1 MRMVGLLRI
10 TFRVVVLR
18 REMSSF
24 FTQLPCASF
33 LWNAR
38 GGGYHVLWGG

>member
-1 MRMVGLLRI
+1 MNKVGLLGI

-18 REMSSF
+18 REISSF

-33 LWNAR
+33 LRNAR
-38 GGGYHVLWGG
+38 GGGYHALWGS

>member
-24 FTQLPCASF
+24 FTQLPRASF

-38 GGGYHVLWGG
+38 GEGYHVLWGG